1 MEDILIKMKETH
13 ALLITKQQQQQEKCS
28 KKSMLDNKT
37 WITWETFVSLNH
49 RQKKTDTLLLQQLC
63 ESEKQYWI
71 GMRQFVQEEQRCC
84 SAHAET
90 ALALAFVYV
99 MAVSF

>member
-13 ALLITKQQQQQEKCS
+13 ALLITKQQQQEKCS

-49 RQKKTDTLLLQQLC
+49 RQKKDIHCFYNNSVNQKNSIELAWDNLYKKNSDAAQLMQ
-63 ESEKQYWI
+63 KQ
-71 GMRQFVQEEQRCC
+71 
-84 SAHAET
+84 
-90 ALALAFVYV
+90 L
-99 MAVSF
+99 

>member
-13 ALLITKQQQQQEKCS
+13 ALLITKQQQQEKCS

-49 RQKKTDTLLLQQLC
+49 RQKKDRYTAFTTTLWIRKNSIELAWDNLYKKNSDAAQLMQ
-63 ESEKQYWI
+63 KQ
-71 GMRQFVQEEQRCC
+71 
-84 SAHAET
+84 
-90 ALALAFVYV
+90 L
-99 MAVSF
+99 

>member
-49 RQKKTDTLLLQQLC
+49 KKNSDAAQLMQKQL
-63 ESEKQYWI
+63 
-71 GMRQFVQEEQRCC
+71 
-84 SAHAET
+84 
-90 ALALAFVYV
+90 
-99 MAVSF
+99 